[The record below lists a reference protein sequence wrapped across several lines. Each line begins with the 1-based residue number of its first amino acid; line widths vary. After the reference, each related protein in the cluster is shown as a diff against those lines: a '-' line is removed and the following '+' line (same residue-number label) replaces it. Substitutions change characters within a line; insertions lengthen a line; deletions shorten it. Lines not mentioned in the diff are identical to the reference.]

1 MLQSIIQYCENGTD
15 CRRVQVL
22 AYFGEGFTKEE
33 CEYTCDN
40 CCSDT
45 VFESVDFSKLAQ
57 TAMQIVKQLQKNH
70 VTLLQCVDILRGA
83 SSKKIGAYKDLP
95 GFGAAKDVARGEV
108 ERLYVRLVMEKAL
121 AEHNIKNRGNK
132 FAVQYIHVSTC
143 EP

>member
-1 MLQSIIQYCENGTD
+1 
-15 CRRVQVL
+15 
-22 AYFGEGFTKEE
+22 
-33 CEYTCDN
+33 
-40 CCSDT
+40 
-45 VFESVDFSKLAQ
+45 
-57 TAMQIVKQLQKNH
+57 MQIVKQLQKNH

-83 SSKKIGAYKDLP
+83 NSKKIGAYKDLP